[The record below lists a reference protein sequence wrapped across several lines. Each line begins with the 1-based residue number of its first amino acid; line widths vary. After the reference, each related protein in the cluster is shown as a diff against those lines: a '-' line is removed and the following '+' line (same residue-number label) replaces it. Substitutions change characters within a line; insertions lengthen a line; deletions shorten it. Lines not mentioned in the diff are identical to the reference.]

1 MCPIEA
7 YKIYRSRRPNNCL
20 DRDSPFYLAP
30 LYKLKNQ
37 SKVWYKALAMSCQR
51 LDALFYCLFRKAGVD
66 LNSLANMSQQQQ
78 QALINSTVASSSS
91 SMHNQ
96 NWNSIIKQNNLE
108 NEDDNNIINSGHL
121 NENTGVV
128 VPVSSLAISSPNY
141 NNIINQFQQ
150 QIQVPAQIQ
159 VQIQVQ
165 VFQRQLNANKN
176 SVSTSLT

>member
-1 MCPIEA
+1 MYAQRQPINWCPIEA

-51 LDALFYCLFRKAGVD
+51 LDALFYCLFKKAGVD
-66 LNSLANMSQQQQ
+66 LASLANMSHQQQ
-78 QALINSTVASSSS
+78 QALITSSASSSLQNPP
-91 SMHNQ
+91 SMAA
-96 NWNSIIKQNNLE
+96 WNSIIKQHHSDNEEE
-108 NEDDNNIINSGHL
+108 NTLINGQL
-121 NENTGVV
+121 NENAVAVVGSTG
-128 VPVSSLAISSPNY
+128 SLAHAIGGNNY
-141 NNIINQFQQ
+141 NNIINHYQQ

-165 VFQRQLNANKN
+165 VPH
-176 SVSTSLT
+176 